1 MNKEK
6 KIKIF
11 LGSAYIL
18 IVSIFLWFFFSKFS
32 FQDFSSYELIRDN
45 RDTLEQIKNSNI
57 FISSILFLLGTIIWV
72 LLLGFGSPVFLVGG
86 FIFGK
91 WLGTLIIVFGLS
103 IGATFLYMFTNYFL
117 KDLIE
122 EKFSSRFNN
131 LTEKFKENEFTFFLI
146 YRFIGGIPFF
156 ISNILPTIFN
166 VKIRNFFLGSV
177 IGMTPQLFVG
187 ASLGAGLNKILEE
200 NSEAPSLLQLLLTPD
215 IYLPIIGIIT
225 LVLIGFLLRKK
236 FYSK

>member
-45 RDTLEQIKNSNI
+45 RDTLEQVKNSNI

-91 WLGTLIIVFGLS
+91 WLGTLIIIFGLS
-103 IGATFLYMFTNYFL
+103 IGATFLYMFANYFL

>member
-45 RDTLEQIKNSNI
+45 RDTLEQFKNSNI

-103 IGATFLYMFTNYFL
+103 IGATFLYMFANYFL